1 MNQQAITVAG
11 ANIHEMHPTKG
22 KAITEEDMLLDIK
35 RLMLATE
42 MAEIGAKGSNTIS
55 QVLRMC

>member
-1 MNQQAITVAG
+1 MAG